1 METGAASEL
10 TARSPPTLQTRYW
23 DSKVLLTPLAS
34 RSAKPPFPSGGV
46 DQLPPEPCASTVEAV
61 RQSTFP
67 TYSVTS
73 SPALPKIRRQRTPT
87 RRASRARIASPQQPA
102 PHSTGTKSKEQQET
116 ERLSPPRR
124 SFQAPHRSRR
134 IGEPWFG
141 LRRYTANRGTSLKI
155 DINDRAASFPKRRS
169 PSARSVKRCRDG
181 HLGPMTRRVRHTASL
196 PPSPTWSPL
205 TLLKPPRP
213 GPRALRDAPATLDKP
228 EP

>member
-87 RRASRARIASPQQPA
+87 RRASRARICIPTAAGAPQHRHEVERTAGDRAPVPSPTKLSGTPPIATNRRTMVWIASIYRQSRHIAQNRHQRPCGIFPQTTFA
-102 PHSTGTKSKEQQET
+102 FCSVCEKV
-116 ERLSPPRR
+116 PRR
-124 SFQAPHRSRR
+124 APRSDD
-134 IGEPWFG
+134 P
-141 LRRYTANRGTSLKI
+141 
-155 DINDRAASFPKRRS
+155 
-169 PSARSVKRCRDG
+169 ARST
-181 HLGPMTRRVRHTASL
+181 H